1 MNCVDSRK
9 SSGSQYNL
17 YALSLYNLKRR
28 LNSKASKAMENGE
41 VDIILD
47 ACLIVVDNGKEKG
60 SMNDSGPTS
69 GKVYTTYNGIIGAA
83 NWSNAAKKSLT
94 SYFNKKVDGLFF
106 RINATYDEGISSVSG
121 AGYYCYGTYVTLKA
135 KCKKGYDF
143 EMWSGSTR
151 SSREEVSFYV
161 NDSGRFEATSERKK
175 LVVVFHRNFSA
186 EDSEADYEVYYYD
199 RVGESFPR
207 VNWRKN
213 GQEMLGWA
221 LSPNATTAAYKRG
234 DSVKNSWI
242 INYSPQMHLYAVWAD
257 EEENDEDTPT
267 PSSDTPTSNTPA
279 PSPTPTPTTPTPAPT
294 TPTPT
299 TAPTSTTTI
308 QTTTD
313 TPEPDTK
320 EIQCRFISSKY
331 FEDSSYRLIS
341 SDQGGLAEDS
351 RWAVNP
357 VLRQL
362 LRQVLSSCA

>member
-1 MNCVDSRK
+1 
-9 SSGSQYNL
+9 
-17 YALSLYNLKRR
+17 
-28 LNSKASKAMENGE
+28 
-41 VDIILD
+41 
-47 ACLIVVDNGKEKG
+47 
-60 SMNDSGPTS
+60 
-69 GKVYTTYNGIIGAA
+69 
-83 NWSNAAKKSLT
+83 
-94 SYFNKKVDGLFF
+94 
-106 RINATYDEGISSVSG
+106 
-121 AGYYCYGTYVTLKA
+121 
-135 KCKKGYDF
+135 
-143 EMWSGSTR
+143 
-151 SSREEVSFYV
+151 
-161 NDSGRFEATSERKK
+161 
-175 LVVVFHRNFSA
+175 
-186 EDSEADYEVYYYD
+186 
-199 RVGESFPR
+199 
-207 VNWRKN
+207 
-213 GQEMLGWA
+213 MLGWA